1 MKMITAYIR
10 PIVQD
15 EVVERLRNIE
25 VPGAS
30 LSEVEGFGLEADPDG
45 RESYGPT
52 VSPYQR
58 RVKLEIVCSDK
69 ASTTIAETIADA
81 AQTGRRGDGKVF
93 VTPVTHAID
102 IRTQQTGEDMV

>member
-15 EVVERLRNIE
+15 EVVERLRDLE

-45 RESYGPT
+45 GASYGPQ

-58 RVKLEIVCSDK
+58 VVRLEIVCSDD
-69 ASTTIAETIADA
+69 AAPSIAEAIADA

-93 VTPVTHAID
+93 VTPVTGAID
-102 IRTQQTGEDMV
+102 VRTQRTGEDVV